1 MANSKNQ
8 DTSMPK
14 YLVDQTIFFLRPTNQ
29 EALAVLNATE
39 NDLNRFEVAPPNKPT
54 DQPLGKIIDKD
65 STSSQES
72 GEQMPGVA
80 PQAQNPSNSVS
91 SETSDVI
98 LLNHPFAFRFGFD
111 SVENPSREGFT
122 FGCMPQCNV
131 QLGSSTG
138 RQFRIHYAFKSGAL
152 LITADMPV
160 LVGGI
165 RLSKSR
171 SLVLMSDTIITYP
184 CEADISFFVEF
195 PDISHCVDLH
205 RENYR
210 RYSMRCGVKNFSYER
225 TFTQEQIIHNHRYL
239 MPIGTGGFGTVYKA
253 INLQNGRKVALKVT
267 QGEPTIMKEVEIMQK
282 LRHVR
287 QNLLISSMY

>member
-39 NDLNRFEVAPPNKPT
+39 NDLYRFEVAPPT
-54 DQPLGKIIDKD
+54 DQPLGKIIDED
-65 STSSQES
+65 SSSQES

-91 SETSDVI
+91 SETSGVN

-131 QLGSSTG
+131 QLGSSTES
-138 RQFRIHYAFKSGAL
+138 RFRIHYAFKSGAL
-152 LITADMPV
+152 LITADTPI
-160 LVGGI
+160 LVGGT
-165 RLSKSR
+165 RLSKSG
-171 SLVLMSDTIITYP
+171 SLVLMSNTIITYP
-184 CEADISFFVEF
+184 GEADASFFVEF
-195 PDISHCVDLH
+195 PGINHCVDLH
-205 RENYR
+205 NENYR
-210 RYSMRCGVKNFSYER
+210 RYSMRCGVKKFSYQR

-267 QGEPTIMKEVEIMQK
+267 RGEPTIMKEVEIMQK